1 VILDGYEKIGC
12 DAINVGHYELAAGL
26 PFLKK
31 MDTECDIPFISA
43 NLRDAGTGE
52 LLFDPYIIIERTGLK
67 IGIVG
72 VTAMKPDT
80 MKAVSADDY
89 KTAGNR
95 AIDQIKHEVDMIAVL
110 VNIERGPQQSLLG
123 TFAEADFIYTSGSTH
138 LTRPTNHQKEG
149 GPYLYSFGKQ
159 GKYLSV
165 ITAVIKDSDEVIV
178 DVSGYENKIKTI
190 NRRFQRL
197 QKKDPDKPLEEVYA
211 QQANV
216 LKLIEQYRG
225 DLAETEQAIATA
237 VNTLKFEMLPLDRK
251 IKDDGEML
259 AFVDKSL
266 ATCKALNKQ
275 QPKSKGKPKG
285 KAPVRKKRPGL
296 GKKISPVKK
305 KPE

>member
-1 VILDGYEKIGC
+1 
-12 DAINVGHYELAAGL
+12 
-26 PFLKK
+26 
-31 MDTECDIPFISA
+31 
-43 NLRDAGTGE
+43 
-52 LLFDPYIIIERTGLK
+52 
-67 IGIVG
+67 
-72 VTAMKPDT
+72 
-80 MKAVSADDY
+80 
-89 KTAGNR
+89 
-95 AIDQIKHEVDMIAVL
+95 MIAVL
-110 VNIERGPQQSLLG
+110 VNIERGPQQSLPG

-138 LTRPTNHQKEG
+138 LTRPTNPQNEG

-165 ITAVIKDSDEVIV
+165 ITAVIKDSDEAIV

-197 QKKDPDKPLEEVYA
+197 QKKDPDKSLEEVYA

-216 LKLIEQYRG
+216 LKLIEQYRE
-225 DLAETEQAIATA
+225 DLAETEQSVASA

-266 ATCKALNKQ
+266 ATYNALNKQ

-285 KAPVRKKRPGL
+285 KAPVRKKRPRP
-296 GKKISPVKK
+296 GKKISPQKK